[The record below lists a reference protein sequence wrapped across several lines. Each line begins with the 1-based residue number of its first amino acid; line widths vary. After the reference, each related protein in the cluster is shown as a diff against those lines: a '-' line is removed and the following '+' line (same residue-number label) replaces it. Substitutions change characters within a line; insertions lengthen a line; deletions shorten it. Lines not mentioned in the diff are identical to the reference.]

1 MKHHGTWNTQDV
13 TLHMQYSI
21 PNTQYAI
28 RNTQYAIRNTQY
40 ARRVIFIVAEMMTNA
55 ALLIHATKYVIV

>member
-1 MKHHGTWNTQDV
+1 MKHDGTWNTEYAILHTQHV
-13 TLHMQYSI
+13 TLHGGV
-21 PNTQYAI
+21 AI